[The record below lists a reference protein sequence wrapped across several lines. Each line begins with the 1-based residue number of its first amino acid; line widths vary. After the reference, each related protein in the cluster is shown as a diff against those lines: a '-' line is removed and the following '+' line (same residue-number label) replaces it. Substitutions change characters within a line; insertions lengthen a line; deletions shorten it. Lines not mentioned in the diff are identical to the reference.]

1 MENSNSKNNGRAEG
15 TQSTIMIIR
24 NNLTDSIITR
34 NQTIYLPIVSLKL
47 REESSNSRLKLSD
60 KDRQMAAS
68 NWFLNKELLEKL
80 STKRLSLE
88 IVDFRK
94 RISKADN
101 LFYYNG
107 IGYFITWLDSLD
119 KAENVRVSLRTSRL
133 KGQCLNYA
141 VVKS

>member
-133 KGQCLNYA
+133 KGN
-141 VVKS
+141 V

>member
-15 TQSTIMIIR
+15 TTTQPTKI
-24 NNLTDSIITR
+24 LTTL
-34 NQTIYLPIVSLKL
+34 YLPIVSLKL
-47 REESSNSRLKLSD
+47 REESRLKLSD

-80 STKRLSLE
+80 STKRLSFD